1 MSTKEVFEHVIAGL
15 KKGCLHSYP
24 GVEGYTTDKIHPV
37 TKLPQFYCLQGTS
50 KNEAYHRQQVGAVAY
65 YVVVLSPPPQAYT
78 YVRLI
83 LQCFICGSGTGGGMI
98 PLPIYMYSLV

>member
-1 MSTKEVFEHVIAGL
+1 MSTKEAFEHVIACL
-15 KKGCLHSYP
+15 KKGRLHSYS

-37 TKLPQFYCLQGTS
+37 TKLPQLYCLQGTS
-50 KNEAYHRQQVGAVAY
+50 KNEAYHRQHAGAVAY
-65 YVVVLSPPPQAYT
+65 CVVVLSPPPQAYT